1 MSFLGPPTGPGFRGL
16 GWPVGAMAGERKPG
30 SMPQAPVKVLE
41 GKEIVMAQKKDLEL
55 GFSNLE
61 NSEHEMKKKVD
72 LKG

>member
-1 MSFLGPPTGPGFRGL
+1 M
-16 GWPVGAMAGERKPG
+16 GAMAGERKPG

-41 GKEIVMAQKKDLEL
+41 AKEIVMAQKKDLEL